1 VRTNAGPGKTRER
14 TVRGYNHTF
23 NYFVSYVFYVSHEE
37 RESWDV
43 NGRRKVENEERK
55 GDRMAGKAVGEWNG
69 ECEVGGRWVC
79 GRAKQQDTLPS
90 ERWKAFQPES
100 TLAQLC
106 FLFGG
111 GCGVAGR
118 VGVRRGGWV
127 ERGIQSVGGW

>member
-1 VRTNAGPGKTRER
+1 M
-14 TVRGYNHTF
+14 
-23 NYFVSYVFYVSHEE
+23 YFTYVSYEE
-37 RESWDV
+37 RKSRDV

-55 GDRMAGKAVGEWNG
+55 GDRMAGKAAGEWNG
-69 ECEVGGRWVC
+69 KCEVGGRWVC

-118 VGVRRGGWV
+118 AGARWGNGSKGGHRVWVVGSSVVRRETERERERKWV
-127 ERGIQSVGGW
+127 V

>member
-1 VRTNAGPGKTRER
+1 
-14 TVRGYNHTF
+14 
-23 NYFVSYVFYVSHEE
+23 
-37 RESWDV
+37 
-43 NGRRKVENEERK
+43 
-55 GDRMAGKAVGEWNG
+55 MAGKAVEEWNG

-118 VGVRRGGWV
+118 AGARQEDGSKGEHRVWVVGS
-127 ERGIQSVGGW
+127 SVVGRETDR